1 MADVKELFNSVL
13 PNNNREDIQP
23 FIDLI
28 QEIMEIP
35 EDGLNEESVQA
46 LKEIIISG
54 FPEEQRTLTVNTLLH
69 NFEMVNMSP
78 TELNNSIKEAKE
90 ALHSI
95 IDELHA
101 SKLKRELIENVFS
114 IFYNIFD
121 EVAARYH
128 SITIP
133 MKLEEGAQIP
143 TYAHDTDACA
153 DLYAS
158 QDMTLPAHSF
168 SNLVHTG
175 IRIALPPD
183 WVMLLDTRSSIGMK
197 TGLRL
202 SNSLGVIDEDYRGEI
217 GVLYDNLSDSDYKI
231 KAGDR
236 IAQCWVQPVYRFKSV
251 SIGADELPATERG
264 EGGFG
269 STGK

>member
-1 MADVKELFNSVL
+1 MY
-13 PNNNREDIQP
+13 
-23 FIDLI
+23 
-28 QEIMEIP
+28 
-35 EDGLNEESVQA
+35 
-46 LKEIIISG
+46 
-54 FPEEQRTLTVNTLLH
+54 
-69 NFEMVNMSP
+69 
-78 TELNNSIKEAKE
+78 
-90 ALHSI
+90 
-95 IDELHA
+95 
-101 SKLKRELIENVFS
+101 KRELIEGVFG
-114 IFYNIFD
+114 IFYEIFD
-121 EVAARYH
+121 EVIERYH

-133 MKLEEGAQIP
+133 MKLEEGAKIP

-175 IRIALPPD
+175 VRIALPSD

-217 GVLYDNLSDSDYKI
+217 GVLYDNLSDSDYEI

-236 IAQCWVQPVYRFKSV
+236 IAQCWVQPVYRFKGV
-251 SIGADELPATERG
+251 EVDELPATERG